1 MVIQRYSIE
10 LISAFFFYTFA
21 MSKRRNDEWRVK
33 NSLPRA
39 FDILSFEWDIGNIS
53 INILKE
59 RIYYDWVFCIF
70 DDQLPQAWG
79 RG

>member
-10 LISAFFFYTFA
+10 LISPFFFYTFA
-21 MSKRRNDEWRVK
+21 SVK
-33 NSLPRA
+33 QRTKSEEFITLGTWHSM
-39 FDILSFEWDIGNIS
+39 FGVDKGNIS

-79 RG
+79 WC

>member
-1 MVIQRYSIE
+1 M
-10 LISAFFFYTFA
+10 
-21 MSKRRNDEWRVK
+21 K

-59 RIYYDWVFCIF
+59 RINDDWDFCIF
-70 DDQLPQAWG
+70 DDQLRQDGIAA
-79 RG
+79 RRARV